1 MQSAQDSAPIR
12 EPDRI
17 PSSPEGALPA
27 HLTPLIG
34 RTQEIERV
42 SRILRENAA
51 RLLVL
56 TGPGG
61 VGKTRLALAVAEV
74 TEDAYPDGVVLVNL
88 GPLSSSE
95 QVLPTI
101 AGVLGVRDRAGEQPY
116 QTLREEIQHRTMLL
130 VLDNFEQ
137 VVRAAPVLTDLLT
150 HSHGLTIL
158 VTSRSV
164 LGVYGEFVYPVPP
177 MHVPVPD
184 SSAFEEI
191 EACEAVQ
198 LFVSRVRA
206 IHPGFCL
213 TRQNAMD
220 IATICTRLD
229 GLPLAI
235 ELAAPRT
242 NLFTVSSL
250 ARRLDHRLSLL
261 RWGPRN
267 VPDRQQTMRNAIS
280 WSYELLTPLEQAVF
294 RRLAIFVGRWDVEA
308 AQSLWIPGDDAGLQ
322 AEADLFDAIGSLV
335 DKSLIHRTISSDHDR
350 HFSILQT
357 LREFGLEELDR
368 HGEREEAERLHTAYM
383 LALAKRAA
391 PHLTGREQVFWLD
404 QLDMVYV
411 DFQAVFNRIIGE
423 DPPEQALEL
432 ATALWRAGYTR
443 GHIVETRGWLDQ
455 ALERATEPTVL
466 RAQALNGAGVLANM
480 EGNFRRTRACHE
492 EAVAIGRALND
503 TLSMALALFGLGD
516 MATLAEDI
524 ETAEASYLE
533 AERLYVE
540 MGDARGIATAQTNLG
555 NLYWGLG
562 RLDDA
567 LKINEAAWRLY
578 ESVGDQRGVAWSVTN
593 VGRLA
598 AELGDQSRAF
608 RNLAHAMELYDMLG
622 DRSGIAESLEGFA
635 SVSFGTGDPSRAAT
649 LLAAADRLRQAIS
662 HPVPQNDMPTYG
674 KLKSSI
680 EEQLGQEF
688 DIQWSVGA
696 SMMLDDAMS
705 LALALTLPDDGIS
718 GPQIG
723 GAASLRAIAEKGITE
738 RELQVLQKLGSGES
752 DKEIAA
758 SLYIS
763 VRTVQSHVQNL
774 LNKFG
779 VSSRSAA
786 VASAFREGILQ

>member
-1 MQSAQDSAPIR
+1 M
-12 EPDRI
+12 
-17 PSSPEGALPA
+17 PSSSEGVLPA

-34 RTQEIERV
+34 RTDEILRV

-74 TEDAYPDGVVLVNL
+74 IADVYPDGVFLVNL
-88 GPLSSSE
+88 GPLSSPA
-95 QVLPTI
+95 QVLPAI
-101 AGVLGVRDRAGEQPY
+101 ASVLGVIEASESQMY
-116 QTLREEIQHRTMLL
+116 QSLRYEIQHRSMLL

-137 VVRAAPVLTDLLT
+137 VVNAAPLLTDLLT
-150 HSHGLTIL
+150 DSHGLTIL

-177 MHVPVPD
+177 MHVPIMEN
-184 SSAFEEI
+184 AAIEEI
-191 EACEAVQ
+191 EASESVL
-198 LFVSRVRA
+198 LFTSRVRA
-206 IHPGFCL
+206 IHPEFRL

-235 ELAAPRT
+235 ELAAART

-250 ARRLDHRLSLL
+250 ATRLDHRLSLL

-267 VPDRQQTMRNAIS
+267 VPDRLQTMRNAIS
-280 WSYELLTPLEQAVF
+280 WSYELLTPLEQAIF
-294 RRLAIFVGRWDVEA
+294 CRLSIFVGSWDFEA
-308 AQSLWIPGDDAGLQ
+308 AQSLWTGGNDVDPQG
-322 AEADLFDAIGSLV
+322 EADLFDAIGSLV
-335 DKSLIHRTISSDHDR
+335 DKSLVQRSMAADYDQ

-368 HGEREEAERLHTAYM
+368 HGTLGEAETLHTEYM
-383 LALAKRAA
+383 VALARRAA
-391 PHLTGREQVFWLD
+391 PHLTGQEQVFWLN
-404 QLDMVYV
+404 QLDMLYA
-411 DFQAVFNRIIGE
+411 DFQAVFNRIIDQ
-423 DPPEQALEL
+423 DPPEQALEM

-443 GHIVETRGWLDQ
+443 GHIIETRAWLDQ
-455 ALERATEPTVL
+455 ALERATEPTIL

-480 EGNFRRTRACHE
+480 EGNFERTRTCHE
-492 EAVAIGRALND
+492 EALAIGRSCND
-503 TLSMALALFGLGD
+503 MRSMAIALFGIGD
-516 MATLAEDI
+516 MATLVMEF

-533 AERLYVE
+533 AERLYIDLD
-540 MGDARGIATAQTNLG
+540 DARGIATAQTNLG

-562 RLDDA
+562 RHQDA
-567 LKINEAAWRLY
+567 LKINEAARRLY
-578 ESVGDQRGVAWSVTN
+578 ESVGDQRSVAWSVTN

-598 AELGDQSRAF
+598 AELGDQPRAF
-608 RNLAHAMELYDMLG
+608 RNLAHAMELYDILG

-635 SVSFGTGDPSRAAT
+635 LVASGTGDHVRAAT
-649 LLAAADRLRQAIS
+649 LLAAADRLRQIIS
-662 HPVPQNDMPTYG
+662 HPVPQNDMPMYQ
-674 KLKSSI
+674 KLRTSI
-680 EEQLGQEF
+680 EEQLGQRF
-688 DIQWSVGA
+688 DMYWSAGA
-696 SMMLDDAMS
+696 GMMMDDAMS

-718 GPQIG
+718 EPQIG
-723 GAASLRAIAEKGITE
+723 GIASREVIVEKGITE

-758 SLYIS
+758 HLYIS
-763 VRTVQSHVQNL
+763 VRTVQSHVRNL

-786 VASAFREGILQ
+786 VASAFRDGILQ